1 MEPIVLVVGGPAAGK
16 STTSRALADTWP
28 ASIHIPVD
36 DLRHMVRPGLA
47 LPAPDWSPELRRQV
61 RLAREAAVRMAV
73 AYSAAGFA
81 VVLDDF
87 WDPYHLEE
95 YGELLAMPGVH
106 GVVLLPSQ
114 DEALRR
120 SRVRSPDGEDPY
132 IERGVAH
139 AYSVL
144 ASVVDDA
151 RRDGWLVLDTTDLDV
166 AGTVAAIR
174 RHAGLPPSGSV
185 AVSGSARVVDPG
197 RP

>member
-28 ASIHIPVD
+28 ASIHVPVD
-36 DLRHMVRPGLA
+36 DLRHMVRAGLA

-61 RLAREAAVRMAV
+61 RLARETAVRMAL

-95 YGELLAMPGVH
+95 YAELLARPGVH
-106 GVVLLPSQ
+106 GVVLLPTE
-114 DEALRR
+114 DEAQRR
-120 SRVRSPDGEDPY
+120 NRARSSGGDQY
-132 IERGVAH
+132 IDRGIAH

-144 ASVVDDA
+144 ATVVDGA
-151 RRDGWLVLDTTDLDV
+151 RSDGWLVLDTTDLDV

-174 RHAGLPPSGSV
+174 RHAGLPI
-185 AVSGSARVVDPG
+185 SGSARVGDPG